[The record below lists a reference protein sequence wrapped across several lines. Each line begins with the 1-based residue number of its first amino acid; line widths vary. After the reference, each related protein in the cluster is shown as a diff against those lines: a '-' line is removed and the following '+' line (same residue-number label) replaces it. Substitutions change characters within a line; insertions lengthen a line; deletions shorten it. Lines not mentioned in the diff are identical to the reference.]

1 MLKFLL
7 CDDEPL
13 MRSVLKAT
21 LKKLRPAA
29 EFVEVGAAYDAAFA
43 FDKESFSAV
52 FLDMELNGGP
62 GGLFATNMLAR
73 KHPANRIVLVTSLG
87 PDDARVKAAVAKG
100 TGYVQKPIRQDEI
113 SKVLEQMGI

>member
-1 MLKFLL
+1 VPKFLL
-7 CDDEPL
+7 CDDEPV
-13 MRSVLKAT
+13 MRSVLKAS
-21 LKKLRPAA
+21 LKKLRPTA

-43 FDKESFSAV
+43 FDKETFDAV

-87 PDDARVKAAVAKG
+87 PEDARVKAAVAKG
-100 TGYVQKPIRQDEI
+100 TNYVQKPVKQDALAKI
-113 SKVLEQMGI
+113 LEQMGV